1 MAHVEDRWFA
11 TVKGPDGKPVKV
23 RTSRHPAS
31 GGNPKSARWRA
42 RYLDPDGRER
52 NRSFPTKVTAEKFIT
67 EVEHSKIAGS
77 YRDPDAGQVT
87 LRTYAA
93 GWVKGYHAESTRGE
107 ALRSQ
112 LGNHILPGLGA
123 HTLAQ
128 LAARPSIIQQ
138 WLTGLKLGR
147 AAAGQVLITLGAIL
161 SAAQDDGLIGRNP
174 CKTGSVRLPKE
185 PHRKVIPWTAGQV
198 AAVRE
203 TLPARYRA
211 MIECGAG
218 LGLRQGEI
226 FAVGPDE
233 IDFLRRKVHVRRQV
247 KRVAGRQW
255 FAAPKGGR
263 ERDVPLAE
271 RVSLA
276 LAACIADYPA
286 VQVTLP
292 WNDPGSRRH
301 GQMVTE
307 TLIFTGHGGGAVN
320 ASTFNGQA
328 WDRARKSAG
337 ITGDAYRDGMH
348 ALRHYFASV
357 LLAGGVD
364 IRALS
369 EYLGHH
375 DPAIT
380 LRIYAHLMPQA
391 EARAL
396 GAIEDALREQ
406 DHGPGTALEGGNTP

>member
-1 MAHVEDRWFA
+1 MAHCEDRWHA
-11 TVKGPDGKPVKV
+11 TVKGPHGKPVKV
-23 RTSRHPAS
+23 RTNRHPAN

-52 NRSFPTKVTAEKFIT
+52 NRSFATKVMAEKFLT
-67 EVEHSKIAGS
+67 EVEHSKLAGS
-77 YRDPDAGQVT
+77 YRDPDAGRVT
-87 LRTYAA
+87 LRKYAKD
-93 GWVKGYHAESTRGE
+93 WVKGYHAESTRGE

-112 LGNHILPGLGA
+112 LDNHIVPGLGA

-138 WLTGLKLGR
+138 WLTGLPLGR
-147 AAAGQVLITLGAIL
+147 ASAGQVLITLGAVL
-161 SAAQDDGLIGRNP
+161 SAAEDDGLIPRNP
-174 CKTGSVRLPKE
+174 CKTASVRLPKA
-185 PHRKVIPWTAGQV
+185 PHRKVVPWTAVQV

-203 TLPARYRA
+203 SLPARYRA
-211 MIECGAG
+211 MVECGAG
-218 LGLRQGEI
+218 LGLRQGET
-226 FAVGPDE
+226 FAIGPDE

-247 KRVAGRQW
+247 KRVGGRMW

-263 ERDVPLAE
+263 ERDVPLAD

-276 LAACIADYPA
+276 LAAHIAEYPP
-286 VQVTLP
+286 VRVTLP
-292 WNDPGSRRH
+292 WNDPGSKRH
-301 GQMVTE
+301 GQLVTE
-307 TLIFTGHGGGAVN
+307 TVMFTGHGGGAVN

-328 WDRARKSAG
+328 WARGRKAAG
-337 ITGDAYRDGMH
+337 TAHDPYQDGMH

-391 EARAL
+391 ETRAL
-396 GAIEDALREQ
+396 GAIEEALRVE
-406 DHGPGTALEGGNTP
+406 DHGPGTAQEGGNTP